1 MLLPKFKLEKDYD
14 LVGALRALGVT
25 ALFDKH
31 SNTTGIT
38 GQRIVIDLVTPAPS
52 GQGPR
57 APTPPADPGPAHRA
71 PWGVPRGRGA
81 HHRGD
86 TVQPLTQHSPSLA
99 DGGAPSP
106 EGCPYP
112 VSPASPITP
121 PLPGRTQASAPQP
134 RV

>member
-52 GQGPR
+52 GQGPEPPPR
-57 APTPPADPGPAHRA
+57 LRTPGLLIERPGESHVPAVHTTEVTPFSPLHSTAPA
-71 PWGVPRGRGA
+71 
-81 HHRGD
+81 
-86 TVQPLTQHSPSLA
+86 
-99 DGGAPSP
+99 
-106 EGCPYP
+106 
-112 VSPASPITP
+112 
-121 PLPGRTQASAPQP
+121 
-134 RV
+134 